1 MLVDIFIEGRNM
13 AAYSMLLNDQTTG
26 SVVLCCKSLSAST
39 LNTLYLD
46 NIHYFTL
53 KALLAGSQPRFFA
66 FFRRTLKYIRR
77 HLCESSAGM

>member
-1 MLVDIFIEGRNM
+1 MLVDIFIERRNM

-46 NIHYFTL
+46 NIHSFTL

-66 FFRRTLKYIRR
+66 FFSGE
-77 HLCESSAGM
+77 H